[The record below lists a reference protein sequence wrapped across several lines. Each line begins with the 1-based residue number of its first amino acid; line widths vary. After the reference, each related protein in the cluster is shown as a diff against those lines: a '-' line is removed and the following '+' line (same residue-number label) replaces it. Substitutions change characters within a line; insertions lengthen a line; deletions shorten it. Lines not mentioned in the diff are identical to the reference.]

1 LSEKG
6 EVDGFNLLTSP
17 SRLDIQCNYQQK
29 DLGGLA
35 AAVALASLRLNNNR
49 SIYWPEILKLML
61 GRFKG

>member
-17 SRLDIQCNYQQK
+17 SRLDIQYNYQQK

>member
-17 SRLDIQCNYQQK
+17 SRLDIQYNYQQK

-49 SIYWPEILKLML
+49 SI
-61 GRFKG
+61 